1 MTESKGIFTTA
12 IILAAG
18 IGSRLGTTLP
28 KQKVELLG
36 KSLLSRVVEPFL
48 SCEDVDSIVVVTRRE
63 DLDFAK
69 QELHFASSKIYSIT
83 TGGSSRAES
92 AKLGFGSIP
101 KETTHILI
109 HDGARCL
116 INRSDISKVIVSAI
130 KYGAA
135 SAVKKVSDT
144 VKLVDGDII
153 KSTISRDNLML
164 AQTPQAFER
173 KLYEKALSSA
183 GTLDDITDD
192 NMLIENI
199 GESIRLV
206 ELSFEN
212 PKITYASDLEY
223 AEFLLKR
230 REANE

>member
-1 MTESKGIFTTA
+1 MTESKGIFTAA

-183 GTLDDITDD
+183 GTMDDITDD

-212 PKITYASDLEY
+212 PKITYSSDLEY